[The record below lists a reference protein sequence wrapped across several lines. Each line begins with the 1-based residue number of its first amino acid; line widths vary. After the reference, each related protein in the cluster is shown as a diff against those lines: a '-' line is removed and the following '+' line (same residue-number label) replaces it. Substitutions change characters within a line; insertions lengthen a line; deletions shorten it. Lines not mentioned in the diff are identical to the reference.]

1 MFSCV
6 SSPKCIP
13 GRWACDGDEDCP
25 DGSDEAPGHCGARTC
40 SSSEFSCGSE
50 VGKCVPLSWVCD
62 EHEDCMDG
70 SDEKN
75 CKEEEKCQFGR
86 FACGNGMCTQE
97 SWKCDGQ
104 DDCGDGS
111 DEEGCGHVTCAEDQ
125 ITCGS
130 GTCVSMAWVCDGDS
144 GNIQEICCQN
154 FNYFYFRL
162 SRWGG

>member
-1 MFSCV
+1 V
-6 SSPKCIP
+6 SPLLNVFLVAGLVMVMRTVLMVQMRHQATAEQGLAGPASSVVKV
-13 GRWACDGDEDCP
+13 RWG
-25 DGSDEAPGHCGARTC
+25 
-40 SSSEFSCGSE
+40 
-50 VGKCVPLSWVCD
+50 LVCD

-75 CKEEEKCQFGR
+75 CKEEEKCPFGR

-130 GTCVSMAWVCDGDS
+130 GTCVSKAWVCDGDS
-144 GNIQEICCQN
+144 GNIQEIC
-154 FNYFYFRL
+154 
-162 SRWGG
+162 